1 MEFVTNTAIT
11 AFTVTEEWGGQVF
24 QRFVRIFWKLGSAD
38 PVPPVKVVRR
48 EYWVGAGD
56 RR

>member
-1 MEFVTNTAIT
+1 MGFVTNTAIT
-11 AFTVTEEWGGQVF
+11 AFTATEELGGIAYH
-24 QRFVRIFWKLGSAD
+24 RFALIISKSENAD
-38 PVPPVKVVRR
+38 LVPPVKAVRR